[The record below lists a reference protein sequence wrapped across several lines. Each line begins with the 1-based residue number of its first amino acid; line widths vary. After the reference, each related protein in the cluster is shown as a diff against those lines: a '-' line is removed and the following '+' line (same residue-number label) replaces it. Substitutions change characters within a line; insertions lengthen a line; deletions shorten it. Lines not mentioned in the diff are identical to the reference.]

1 MWSREDFNLASR
13 FLLRR
18 QGEDDDKYQSRMD
31 SCSDDAGA
39 DALGRL
45 QAAGFEVALNRH
57 GDYVLTN
64 GPIVTPSYE
73 GGSADSATASNTI
86 LPPILN
92 VADNE
97 SIATEDLCLLDEG
110 EIASLHSLNAKK
122 QQYPPGA
129 VRIVLDKYIDLRSC
143 VVDIADQMLLFEE
156 MKFPVSKEDK
166 TRFFHALFQAE
177 TMMTVA
183 G

>member
-1 MWSREDFNLASR
+1 MWSREDINLASR

-45 QAAGFEVALNRH
+45 QAAGFELALNRL
-57 GDYVLTN
+57 GDYVLD
-64 GPIVTPSYE
+64 GSVATPSSE

-86 LPPILN
+86 LPPVIN

-97 SIATEDLCLLDEG
+97 SILATDLNLLDEG

-166 TRFFHALFQAE
+166 KRFFNALFQAE
-177 TMMTVA
+177 TMTTVA